1 MLQLTMIKRVHD
13 LCSRDEGI
21 VGALMFGSFAID
33 EGDAFSDIEFAI
45 FIQDERF
52 DTFPQHTWLQ
62 QIHPVAAYFI
72 DDFGHH
78 TALFENG
85 VRGEFHF
92 MRASEMSVVE
102 SWKGYAWF
110 PSLDAAVVLD
120 RSGELS
126 RYASVLVGGPPERGG
141 AAEVERL
148 MLNLT
153 NLMLFGANVLN
164 RGEFARAWALLSRAH
179 EYLLKLIRLSEGTTA
194 HWPTPSR
201 ALESDLSPATYER
214 YVTCTAGAQP
224 DELFSAYRASWT
236 WFKELAQEP
245 KKTLNITIPPSIA
258 QKVDELLSQAYS
270 SPSGAASG
278 G

>member
-1 MLQLTMIKRVHD
+1 
-13 LCSRDEGI
+13 
-21 VGALMFGSFAID
+21 MFGSFAID
-33 EGDAFSDIEFAI
+33 EGDAFSDIEFAL

-141 AAEVERL
+141 GCGG
-148 MLNLT
+148 
-153 NLMLFGANVLN
+153 GA
-164 RGEFARAWALLSRAH
+164 ARAEPYEPDALRSKR
-179 EYLLKLIRLSEGTTA
+179 
-194 HWPTPSR
+194 
-201 ALESDLSPATYER
+201 
-214 YVTCTAGAQP
+214 AQP
-224 DELFSAYRASWT
+224 WRVCTRLG
-236 WFKELAQEP
+236 LAQQG
-245 KKTLNITIPPSIA
+245 T
-258 QKVDELLSQAYS
+258 
-270 SPSGAASG
+270 
-278 G
+278 